1 MIVVRNRFIPI
12 GKRYGAMNLF
22 GIMFVKPDV
31 VLTDEVVNHER
42 IHSRQMR
49 ELLYVLFYLL
59 YVMEWIVWLIRLRG
73 DAYRSYMN
81 ISFEREA
88 YRHGGDMGY
97 LSRRRRFAQWRG
109 DGANF

>member
-1 MIVVRNRFIPI
+1 
-12 GKRYGAMNLF
+12 MNLF

-59 YVMEWIVWLIRLRG
+59 
-73 DAYRSYMN
+73 
-81 ISFEREA
+81 
-88 YRHGGDMGY
+88 
-97 LSRRRRFAQWRG
+97 
-109 DGANF
+109 